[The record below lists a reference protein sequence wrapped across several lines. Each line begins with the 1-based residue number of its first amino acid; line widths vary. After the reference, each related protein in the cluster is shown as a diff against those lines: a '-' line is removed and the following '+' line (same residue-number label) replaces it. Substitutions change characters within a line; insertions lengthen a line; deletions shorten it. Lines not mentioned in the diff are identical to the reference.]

1 MGEVINGMC
10 EFCVPCV
17 ELVMLL
23 PTNMK
28 SFVMDN
34 NIEVITEAE
43 ADFSDMDDSDFKL
56 IVVSDY
62 PYVSMSK
69 EIVVDYLIEY
79 NHISDESE
87 LEDFLESEYV
97 DTDFD
102 HLAEFVEDNYPKVN
116 FADCITN
123 KDELLKE
130 VRLSLKNDYDFQE

>member
-1 MGEVINGMC
+1 MGKVINGMC

-28 SFVMDN
+28 EFVMN
-34 NIEVITEAE
+34 NHIEVVTENE
-43 ADFSDMDDSDFKL
+43 ADCGIDPDYKL

-87 LEDFLESEYV
+87 LEYYLESIYV

-130 VRLSLKNDYDFQE
+130 VRTSLKNDYNFQE

>member
-1 MGEVINGMC
+1 MSKVINGMC

-28 SFVMDN
+28 EFVMDN
-34 NIEVITEAE
+34 HIEVVTEAE
-43 ADFSDMDDSDFKL
+43 ADFSSIDPDYKL

-69 EIVVDYLIEY
+69 EVVVDYLIEY

-87 LEDFLESEYV
+87 LEDFLESIYV

-116 FADCITN
+116 FANCITN

-130 VRLSLKNDYDFQE
+130 VRTSLKNDYDFQE

>member
-1 MGEVINGMC
+1 MSEVINGMC

-28 SFVMDN
+28 EFVMDN
-34 NIEVITEAE
+34 NIEVITEGE
-43 ADFSDMDDSDFKL
+43 ADFSDIDPDFKL

-62 PYVSMSK
+62 PCVSMSK

-87 LEDFLESEYV
+87 LEDFLDSEYV

-116 FADCITN
+116 FANCITN

-130 VRLSLKNDYDFQE
+130 VRTSLKNDYDFQE

>member
-1 MGEVINGMC
+1 MSKVIGMC

-28 SFVMDN
+28 EFVMDN
-34 NIEVITEAE
+34 NIEVITETE
-43 ADFSDMDDSDFKL
+43 ADFSDMTDNPDFKL

-62 PYVSMSK
+62 PCVSMSK

-87 LEDFLESEYV
+87 LEDFLESIYV

-130 VRLSLKNDYDFQE
+130 VRLSLKNDYNFQE

>member
-1 MGEVINGMC
+1 MGKVIDGIC

-28 SFVMDN
+28 EFVMDN
-34 NIEVITEAE
+34 HIEVVTEAE
-43 ADFSDMDDSDFKL
+43 ADFSSIDPDYKL

-69 EIVVDYLIEY
+69 EVVVDYLIEY

-87 LEDFLESEYV
+87 LEDFLDSEYV

-116 FADCITN
+116 FANCITN

-130 VRLSLKNDYDFQE
+130 VRTSLKNDYDFQE